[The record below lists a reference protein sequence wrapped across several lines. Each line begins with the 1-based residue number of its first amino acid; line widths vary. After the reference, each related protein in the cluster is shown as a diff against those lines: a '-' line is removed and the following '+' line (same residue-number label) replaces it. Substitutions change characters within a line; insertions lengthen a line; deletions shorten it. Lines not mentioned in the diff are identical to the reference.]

1 MSEQLLN
8 GAATSTQMETLTIK
22 EVKEIMKIGTN
33 AAYNL
38 IHSNAFPVIKVGNS
52 YRIPK
57 EPFYAW
63 LSQSRIV
70 NF

>member
-1 MSEQLLN
+1 MSEQLLET
-8 GAATSTQMETLTIK
+8 GTPTAQIETLTIK
-22 EVKEIMKIGTN
+22 EVKEIMRIGTN
-33 AAYNL
+33 ATYNL
-38 IHSNAFPVIKVGNS
+38 IHSNAFPVIKVGSS

-57 EPFYAW
+57 ASFYAW

>member
-1 MSEQLLN
+1 
-8 GAATSTQMETLTIK
+8 
-22 EVKEIMKIGTN
+22 MKIGTN
-33 AAYNL
+33 SAYNL

-57 EPFYAW
+57 ESFYAW

>member
-1 MSEQLLN
+1 MSDQISNTTAEQ
-8 GAATSTQMETLTIK
+8 QEVLTIK

-38 IHSNAFPVIKVGNS
+38 VHSKSFPIIKVGHS

-57 EPFYAW
+57 ESFYAW
-63 LSQSRIV
+63 LTQSRTV